1 MKDIQKFDKRLIDRK
16 LKNGEVTQEEYKKF
30 LDSLEECKDYT
41 EIKEEELL
49 KVAGIKKKN
58 D

>member
-16 LKNGEVTQEEYKKF
+16 IRNGEITQEEYKKF
-30 LDSLEECKDYT
+30 LDSLEECKNYN
-41 EIKEEELL
+41 EIEEEELL
-49 KVAGIKKKN
+49 KMAGIKKKN